1 MAAKGLTPEEW
12 GGDTQ
17 FIEVSAHTGKG
28 IPELLEAVLLQAEL
42 LELKAIIDCP
52 AKGVVIES
60 RLDKGRGPVATVLV
74 QNGTLKLSDVI
85 LAGHEVGKIRAMI
98 DETGKQIKEAGP
110 SIPVE
115 ILGLNGTP
123 DAGDDFLRCSG

>member
-1 MAAKGLTPEEW
+1 MTPEAW

-28 IPELLEAVLLQAEL
+28 IKELLDAVLLQSEL
-42 LELKAIIDCP
+42 LELKAIKDCP

-74 QNGTLKLSDVI
+74 QNGTLELSDI
-85 LAGHEVGKIRAMI
+85 KIGRASCR
-98 DETGKQIKEAGP
+98 ER
-110 SIPVE
+110 V
-115 ILGLNGTP
+115 
-123 DAGDDFLRCSG
+123 